1 MILFVDE
8 NLHYI
13 KFIIVERL
21 RYNEVKELNNIHWL
35 NGQVIVLKNLLGGSI
50 MVSWAKKFI
59 TIAVLALLVPASFSA
74 EPINTSWVKISPD
87 GEKIVRFHFF
97 WSKTCQHCLKAK
109 PFINELA
116 KSYEWLELNSYE
128 ISESRENA
136 ALYKTLAEK
145 VGENKF
151 AVPAFLFC
159 EQIVIGY
166 LDEKTTGAHLRDKLL
181 DCRASLSEGKNEV
194 SGQAVETEKFSLP
207 LLGEFDPQDMSLPV
221 FTVIIA
227 GLDAFN
233 PCAFFVLLLMLSLLV
248 NAKDRKRMMLI
259 GGIFVFFSG
268 FIYFI
273 FMAAWLNLFLYMG
286 QIRTIT
292 IIAAVLAIGI
302 SLVNIKDYFLF
313 KKGVSLSIPD
323 SAKPGLYERIRKLV
337 NTSSLPTMILG
348 TIMLAIVAN
357 SYELLCTAGFPM
369 VFTRL
374 LTLHDLTSWGYY
386 IYLLFYNIIYVI
398 PLLVVV
404 IIFVKTLGSRKLS
417 EKEGR
422 ILKLVSGLM
431 MLELGLLL
439 LFAPDM
445 LNNLLT
451 AVTLIA
457 GAILLTWG
465 IVCFDKKITDH

>member
-1 MILFVDE
+1 
-8 NLHYI
+8 
-13 KFIIVERL
+13 
-21 RYNEVKELNNIHWL
+21 
-35 NGQVIVLKNLLGGSI
+35 
-50 MVSWAKKFI
+50 MVSWIKAFI
-59 TIAVLALLVPASFSA
+59 VLISLALLVPASISA
-74 EPINTSWVKISPD
+74 ESINTSWIHMSPE

-97 WSKTCQHCLKAK
+97 WSKTCPHCRKAK
-109 PFINELA
+109 PFINKLA
-116 KSYEWLELNSYE
+116 QSYEWLELNSYE
-128 ISESRENA
+128 LSESHINA
-136 ALYKTLAEK
+136 ALFATLAEE
-145 VGENKF
+145 VGANKL
-151 AVPAFLFC
+151 AVPAFIFC

-166 LDEKTTGAHLRDKLL
+166 LDEQITGAHLRDKLL
-181 DCRASLSEGKNEV
+181 NCRASLMEGKDEA
-194 SGQAVETEKFSLP
+194 SGLAGKKEKFSLP
-207 LLGEFDPQDMSLPV
+207 FLGEFDPQSMSLPA
-221 FTVIIA
+221 FTIIIA

-286 QIRTIT
+286 EIRTIT
-292 IIAAVLAIGI
+292 IIAAVVAIGI
-302 SLVNIKDYFLF
+302 SSINIKDYFLF

-323 SAKPGLYERIRKLV
+323 SAKPGLYERIRKLM
-337 NTSSLPTMILG
+337 NASSLPTMILG

-374 LTLHDLTSWGYY
+374 LTLHDLTSWDYY

-404 IIFVKTLGSRKLS
+404 LVFTKTLGARKLS

-445 LNNLLT
+445 LSHLLT
-451 AVTLIA
+451 AVSLIA
-457 GAILLTWG
+457 GAILLTCG
-465 IVCFDKKITDH
+465 MVYFDKKITDD

>member
-1 MILFVDE
+1 
-8 NLHYI
+8 
-13 KFIIVERL
+13 
-21 RYNEVKELNNIHWL
+21 
-35 NGQVIVLKNLLGGSI
+35 
-50 MVSWAKKFI
+50 MVSWIKTFI
-59 TIAVLALLVPASFSA
+59 VLISLALLVPTSISA
-74 EPINTSWVKISPD
+74 EPINTSWVHISSE

-97 WSKTCQHCLKAK
+97 WSKTCPHCQKAK
-109 PFINELA
+109 PFINKLTQ
-116 KSYEWLELNSYE
+116 SYEWLELNSYE

-136 ALYKTLAEK
+136 DLYISLAEEL
-145 VGENKF
+145 GEKKF
-151 AVPAFLFC
+151 SVPAFMFC

-166 LDEKTTGAHLRDKLL
+166 LDEQTTGAHLRNKLL
-181 DCRASLSEGKNEV
+181 NCRASLVTDKNEA
-194 SGQAVETEKFSLP
+194 SGQAREKEKFSLP
-207 LLGEFDPQDMSLPV
+207 FLGEFDPQGMSLPV
-221 FTVIIA
+221 FTIIIA

-248 NAKDRKRMMLI
+248 NAKDRKRMLLI

-286 QIRTIT
+286 ELRTIT
-292 IIAAVLAIGI
+292 IIAAVVAIGI
-302 SLVNIKDYFLF
+302 SSINIKDYFLF

-323 SAKPGLYERIRKLV
+323 SAKPGLYERIRTLM
-337 NTSSLPTMILG
+337 NASSLPTMILG

-374 LTLHDLTSWGYY
+374 LTLHDLTSLGYY
-386 IYLLFYNIIYVI
+386 LYLLFYNIIYML
-398 PLLVVV
+398 PLLIVVL
-404 IIFVKTLGSRKLS
+404 IFAKTLGARKLS

-431 MLELGLLL
+431 MLELGFLL

-445 LNNLLT
+445 LSHLLT

-457 GAILLTWG
+457 GAILLTCG
-465 IVCFDKKITDH
+465 IVYFDKKITDL

>member
-1 MILFVDE
+1 
-8 NLHYI
+8 
-13 KFIIVERL
+13 
-21 RYNEVKELNNIHWL
+21 
-35 NGQVIVLKNLLGGSI
+35 
-50 MVSWAKKFI
+50 MVSWIKAFI
-59 TIAVLALLVPASFSA
+59 VLISLVLLVPASISS
-74 EPINTSWVKISPD
+74 ESINTSWVHISPE
-87 GEKIVRFHFF
+87 GEKVVRFHFF
-97 WSKTCQHCLKAK
+97 WSKTCPHCRKAK
-109 PFINELA
+109 PFINKLA
-116 KSYEWLELNSYE
+116 QSYEWLELNSYE
-128 ISESRENA
+128 ISGSRKNA
-136 ALYKTLAEK
+136 DLYRTLAKE

-151 AVPAFLFC
+151 AVPAFIFC
-159 EQIVIGY
+159 KQIVIGY
-166 LDEKTTGAHLRDKLL
+166 LNEQTTGAGLRDKLL
-181 DCRASLSEGKNEV
+181 SCRTSLEEDKNEV
-194 SGQAVETEKFSLP
+194 SDKSGEKEKFSLP
-207 LLGEFDPQDMSLPV
+207 FLGEFDPQGMSLPV
-221 FTVIIA
+221 FTIIIA

-248 NAKDRKRMMLI
+248 NAKNRKRMMLI

-286 QIRTIT
+286 EIRTIT
-292 IIAAVLAIGI
+292 IIAAVVAIGI
-302 SLVNIKDYFLF
+302 SSINIKDYFLF

-323 SAKPGLYERIRKLV
+323 SAKPGLYERIRKLM
-337 NTSSLPTMILG
+337 NASSLPTMILG

-374 LTLHDLTSWGYY
+374 LTLHDLTSWSYY
-386 IYLLFYNIIYVI
+386 SYLLFYNIIYVV

-404 IIFVKTLGSRKLS
+404 LVFTKTLGSRKLT

-445 LNNLLT
+445 LNHLLT
-451 AVTLIA
+451 AVSLIA
-457 GAILLTWG
+457 GAIILTCG
-465 IVCFDKKITDH
+465 IVYIDKETTGH